1 MKYVM
6 IVPDGMADQ
15 PLADLSGRTPVMAA
29 HTPSMDTLAREGLTG
44 KVLTVPDGM
53 YPGSDV
59 ANMALMGY
67 DPQTHYSGRGPLEAA
82 AIAVPMQSRDV
93 AFRCSLVTT
102 DGEHLLDYSAGGIP
116 TEEARMLIEVLEA
129 KLSTP
134 AIHFFPGVGYRH
146 IMCWSG
152 GPLET
157 ECMPPHEMIGKRLD
171 AHYPKGDGENILR
184 RLIQDSYEILDP
196 HPVNRRRAE
205 EGLSPA
211 NMIWLWGQGRP
222 PKLQPFSLRWGL
234 TGGVVAAVDL
244 IKGLGMLCGLEVP
257 DVPGATGYIETD
269 YGAKGDYALRLLAQ
283 HDFVYVHIEAPDEAG
298 HQGDW
303 EAKIWAIEQIDR
315 HIISTIV
322 DGLRKHNIGFRLI
335 IVPDHAT
342 PVSVRTHTPGPV
354 PFLLYDSTAPRR
366 NDLPYDESILEEP
379 GALFIAEGYRLIETL
394 IKRELP

>member
-15 PLADLSGRTPVMAA
+15 PLAELNGRTPVMAA
-29 HTPSMDTLAREGLTG
+29 RTPSMDALAHEGIVG
-44 KVLTVPDGM
+44 KVLTVPEGM
-53 YPGSDV
+53 YPGSDA
-59 ANMALMGY
+59 ANMALLGY
-67 DPQTHYSGRGPLEAA
+67 DPHTHYSGRGPLEAA
-82 AIAVPMQSRDV
+82 AIGVPMQLRDV

-102 DGEHLLDYSAGGIP
+102 DGKRLLDYSAGGIL
-116 TEEARMLIEVLEA
+116 TEQARTLIEVLEE

-146 IMCWSG
+146 VLRWSG
-152 GPLET
+152 GGLDAV
-157 ECMPPHEMIGKRLD
+157 CMPPHEMTGELLD
-171 AHYPKGDGENILR
+171 THYPKGDGEDTLR

-196 HPVNRRRAE
+196 HPINRRRVE
-205 EGLSPA
+205 EGLAPA
-211 NMIWLWGQGRP
+211 NMIWLWGQGRSP
-222 PKLQPFSLRWGL
+222 QLQPFSLRWGL

-244 IKGLGMLCGLEVP
+244 IKGLGVLAGLEVP
-257 DVPGATGYIETD
+257 YVPGATGYVQTD
-269 YGAKGDYALRLLAQ
+269 YQAKGDYALRLLAK

-315 HIISTIV
+315 HIVSTLV
-322 DGLRKHNIGFRLI
+322 NGLREQNTGFRLI

-354 PFLLYDSTAPRR
+354 PFLLYDSTAPCR

-379 GALFIAEGYRLIETL
+379 GLPFIAEGYRLIETL
-394 IKRELP
+394 IK

>member
-15 PLADLSGRTPVMAA
+15 PLAELNGRTPVMAA
-29 HTPSMDTLAREGLTG
+29 RTPSMDALAREGMVG

-53 YPGSDV
+53 YPGSDA
-59 ANMALMGY
+59 ANMALLGY
-67 DPQTHYSGRGPLEAA
+67 DPHTHYSGRGPLEAA
-82 AIAVPMQSRDV
+82 AIGVPMQPRDV

-102 DGEHLLDYSAGGIP
+102 DGKRLLDYSAGGIL
-116 TEEARMLIEVLEA
+116 TEQARTLIGVLEE

-146 IMCWSG
+146 VMRWSG
-152 GPLET
+152 KGLDAV
-157 ECMPPHEMIGKRLD
+157 CMPPHEMTGELLD
-171 AHYPKGDGENILR
+171 THYPKGDGEDILR

-196 HPVNRRRAE
+196 HPINRRRVE
-205 EGLSPA
+205 EGLAPA
-211 NMIWLWGQGRP
+211 NMIWLWGQGRSP
-222 PKLQPFSLRWGL
+222 QLQPFSLRWGL

-244 IKGLGMLCGLEVP
+244 IKGLGILAGLEVP
-257 DVPGATGYIETD
+257 YVPGATGYVETD
-269 YGAKGDYALRLLAQ
+269 YQAKGDYALRLLAK

-315 HIISTIV
+315 HIVSTLIN
-322 DGLRKHNIGFRLI
+322 GLREQSTGFRLI

-354 PFLLYDSTAPRR
+354 PFLLYDSTAPCR

-379 GALFIAEGYRLIETL
+379 GAPLIAEGYRLIEIL
-394 IKRELP
+394 IK

>member
-15 PLADLSGRTPVMAA
+15 PLAELNGRTPVMAA
-29 HTPSMDTLAREGLTG
+29 HTPSMDALAHAGKTG
-44 KVLTVPDGM
+44 KVLTVPEGM
-53 YPGSDV
+53 YPGSDA
-59 ANMALMGY
+59 ANMALLGY
-67 DPQTHYSGRGPLEAA
+67 DPHTHYSGRGPLEAA
-82 AIAVPMQSRDV
+82 AIGVPMQPRDV

-102 DGEHLLDYSAGGIP
+102 DGKRLLDYSAGGIL
-116 TEEARMLIEVLEA
+116 TEQARTLIGVLEE

-146 IMCWSG
+146 VMRWSG
-152 GPLET
+152 KGLDAV
-157 ECMPPHEMIGKRLD
+157 CMPPHEMTGELLD
-171 AHYPKGDGENILR
+171 THYPKGDGEDILR

-196 HPVNRRRAE
+196 HPINRRRVE
-205 EGLSPA
+205 EGLAPA
-211 NMIWLWGQGRP
+211 NMIWLWGQGRSP
-222 PKLQPFSLRWGL
+222 QLQPFSLRWGL

-244 IKGLGMLCGLEVP
+244 IKGLGILAGLEVP
-257 DVPGATGYIETD
+257 YVPGATGYVETD
-269 YGAKGDYALRLLAQ
+269 YQAKGDYALRLLAK

-315 HIISTIV
+315 HIVSTLIN
-322 DGLRKHNIGFRLI
+322 GLREQSTGFRLI

-354 PFLLYDSTAPRR
+354 PFLLYDSTAPCR

-379 GALFIAEGYRLIETL
+379 GAPLIAEGYRLIEIL
-394 IKRELP
+394 IK